1 MSVKRKNDKEVVKR
15 LYRGEKAIRNFV
27 AGNSIM
33 INCLDFIQT
42 ILKNEKYKEKKCP
55 FDQEIALNLDK
66 VEILVK
72 KGTLR
77 DKTVDFVVCLEQN
90 WLLLVEAKLEVEN
103 VANIA
108 KTIQDKIEHSKV
120 LLRSCDNYIHSGE
133 SVIVLLN
140 NKYYQEQ
147 SNKLRRLLI
156 AKNINIKPYR
166 VCDFYKEYFTPIC

>member
-42 ILKNEKYKEKKCP
+42 ILKNEKYKEKQCP

-66 VEILVK
+66 VEILAK

-77 DKTVDFVVCLEQN
+77 DKTVDFVVCLEKD

-103 VANIA
+103 VANIG

-120 LLRSCDNYIHSGE
+120 LLRLCDNYIHSEE
-133 SVIVLLN
+133 SVVVLLN
-140 NKYYQEQ
+140 NKHYQEQ
-147 SNKLRRLLI
+147 SNKLRKLLI
-156 AKNINIKPYR
+156 AKNVNIKPYR
-166 VCDFYKEYFTPIC
+166 VCDFYKEYFMPIC

>member
-103 VANIA
+103 VANIQKLA
-108 KTIQDKIEHSKV
+108 HIRITLEKIM
-120 LLRSCDNYIHSGE
+120 
-133 SVIVLLN
+133 
-140 NKYYQEQ
+140 
-147 SNKLRRLLI
+147 
-156 AKNINIKPYR
+156 
-166 VCDFYKEYFTPIC
+166 

>member
-42 ILKNEKYKEKKCP
+42 ILKNEKYKEKQCP

-66 VEILVK
+66 VEILAK

-77 DKTVDFVVCLEQN
+77 DKTVDFVVCLEKD

-108 KTIQDKIEHSKV
+108 KTIQDKI
-120 LLRSCDNYIHSGE
+120 N
-133 SVIVLLN
+133 
-140 NKYYQEQ
+140 
-147 SNKLRRLLI
+147 
-156 AKNINIKPYR
+156 
-166 VCDFYKEYFTPIC
+166 T

>member
-1 MSVKRKNDKEVVKR
+1 MKIE
-15 LYRGEKAIRNFV
+15 
-27 AGNSIM
+27 
-33 INCLDFIQT
+33 
-42 ILKNEKYKEKKCP
+42 
-55 FDQEIALNLDK
+55 
-66 VEILVK
+66 
-72 KGTLR
+72 
-77 DKTVDFVVCLEQN
+77 
-90 WLLLVEAKLEVEN
+90 
-103 VANIA
+103 IA

-120 LLRSCDNYIHSGE
+120 LLRSCDNYIHSEE

>member
-42 ILKNEKYKEKKCP
+42 ILKNEKYKEKQCP

-66 VEILVK
+66 VEILAK

-77 DKTVDFVVCLEQN
+77 DKTVDFVVCLEKDWHFLLKLN
-90 WLLLVEAKLEVEN
+90 W
-103 VANIA
+103 
-108 KTIQDKIEHSKV
+108 
-120 LLRSCDNYIHSGE
+120 
-133 SVIVLLN
+133 
-140 NKYYQEQ
+140 
-147 SNKLRRLLI
+147 KLRMLQILQ
-156 AKNINIKPYR
+156 KQYKIK
-166 VCDFYKEYFTPIC
+166 

>member
-1 MSVKRKNDKEVVKR
+1 MSVKRKNDKVVVKR
-15 LYRGEKAIRNFV
+15 LYRGEKAIRDFA

-33 INCLDFIQT
+33 TKCLDFIQN
-42 ILKNEKYKEKKCP
+42 ILRNEKYREKQCP

-66 VEILVK
+66 VEILTK

-77 DKTVDFVVCLEQN
+77 DKTVDFVVCLEKD

-103 VANIA
+103 VTNIA
-108 KTIQDKIEHSKV
+108 KTIQDKIEYSKV
-120 LLRSCDNYIHSGE
+120 LLHSCDNYIHSEE

-140 NKYYQEQ
+140 NKNYQEQ
-147 SNKLRRLLI
+147 SNKLRKLLI

-166 VCDFYKEYFTPIC
+166 VCDFYNEYFISTC